1 MEKSNIS
8 PLGIINRW
16 LREGLIEWN
25 DQLHRYV
32 IDWKT
37 NNEHPQP
44 QKQIREFK
52 KLTGLSYPGS

>member
-16 LREGLIEWN
+16 MREGLIKWN
-25 DQLHRYV
+25 EELHSYV
-32 IDWKT
+32 ADWKT
-37 NNEHPQP
+37 NNEPSQP
-44 QKQIREFK
+44 QKQIRMFK